1 MGGFIAAVVTHALKQ
16 DNWPQAGISKRYE
29 RTYIDDGDCSSI
41 SVVEFKGSGAVGSED
56 VCS

>member
-1 MGGFIAAVVTHALKQ
+1 MGGLIAAVVTHALKQ
-16 DNWPQAGISKRYE
+16 DNWPQAGSSKRYE

-56 VCS
+56 V